1 MLCDSYF
8 VVTVGELDLAIYRGK
23 KGTKKK
29 EADLEEMQLIL
40 EQNLR
45 DFMACPTCTQLST
58 GRTWV
63 RTQCIRFS
71 YTSQIPHIRRE
82 SLGETH
88 RFDL

>member
-1 MLCDSYF
+1 M
-8 VVTVGELDLAIYRGK
+8 VTVGELDLAIYRGK

-29 EADLEEMQLIL
+29 ESDLEEMQLIL

-63 RTQCIRFS
+63 RTHPVHPFS
-71 YTSQIPHIRRE
+71 PTHCRDPHILRE
-82 SLGETH
+82 SSGETH